1 VAVASDAARP
11 GWSWLF
17 FFVRPPEGL
26 GPEQWRLL
34 GLLGATLLVNQYDM
48 AILGLALPQIQRGLG
63 VEEAELGGFL
73 AWVRLGFVPA
83 LLLAFLADQQGRRRL
98 LLWTLLGFTLSTA
111 LTAFARSP
119 AEFATLQFLARA
131 FIMAEEMIAIVV
143 VTEEL
148 DARARGFGLGV
159 LAALGALGHGLA
171 AIVFAFV
178 EVLPFGW
185 RALYLVGIVPLLG
198 MAWIRRALRETRRFE
213 SERAARPEAGR
224 LARAARP
231 FRELARAYPRR
242 VLALALATAP
252 FAFVVFT
259 ALPLVSKTL
268 QEVHGYEPRHVAF
281 LFLSAG
287 LVAPVG
293 MVLAGA
299 TADRIGRRRVMIWG
313 TLLNAMAIAF
323 FYRASGP
330 AVVVAWA
337 CMMFTFVGLD
347 VLFGALGSELFPT
360 SHRSTA
366 SAVRVL
372 VATLAGVLGLRTEGL
387 LFPLVGSHAEAILWM
402 LPIAA
407 LTPFVIAFAIPE
419 TASRELEEI
428 APAPPAPPL
437 RAPDPDSSHVQI

>member
-1 VAVASDAARP
+1 VAGDVARP

-17 FFVRPPEGL
+17 FFVRPPERL
-26 GPEQWRLL
+26 GPDQWRLL

-63 VEEAELGGFL
+63 VADAEVGSFL
-73 AWVRLGFVPA
+73 AWVRLGVAPA

-119 AEFATLQFLARA
+119 AEFVALQFLARA
-131 FIMAEEMIAIVV
+131 FITAEEMVAIVMV
-143 VTEEL
+143 AEEL

-171 AIVFAFV
+171 AIAFAFV
-178 EVLPFGW
+178 DVLPFGW
-185 RALYLVGIVPLLG
+185 RALYGVGIVPLLG
-198 MAWIRRALRETRRFE
+198 IAWIRRALRETRRFE
-213 SERAARPEAGR
+213 AERVARGDARGAASPAHP
-224 LARAARP
+224 L
-231 FRELARAYPRR
+231 RELARAYPRR
-242 VLALALATAP
+242 LLALGFAAAP

-259 ALPLVSKTL
+259 ALAFVSKTL
-268 QEVHGYEPRHVAF
+268 QEVHGYEPRHVTF
-281 LFLSAG
+281 LFLGAG

-293 MVLAGA
+293 MVLAGSL
-299 TADRIGRRRVMIWG
+299 ADRIGRRRVMIWAS
-313 TLLNAMAIAF
+313 LLNALAIAA

-330 AVVVAWA
+330 SLVVAWA

-366 SAVRVL
+366 TALRSL
-372 VATLAGVLGLRTEGL
+372 VATLASVLGLWTHDR
-387 LFPLVGSHAEAILWM
+387 LFPLAGSHAAAILWM
-402 LPIAA
+402 LPLAA
-407 LTPFVIAFAIPE
+407 LPPLVIGLVLPE
-419 TASRELEEI
+419 TAARELEEI
-428 APAPPAPPL
+428 APVEAPPP
-437 RAPDPDSSHVQI
+437 RAPLA